1 MNGFLNFLLHLIF
14 IATFVFLYV
23 VSVII
28 LRPFRVHR
36 KRPVSTIALKTSY
49 LLYLVVFLVLAYMV
63 LFHAGTP
70 PETED
75 PGADRYL
82 NVYYA
87 VVITAFFVPNLAIM
101 IRRKIGHF
109 RTQYNII
116 FSIVNILISLSLAY
130 IIFSLNWE
138 F

>member
-14 IATFVFLYV
+14 IGTFIFLFV
-23 VSVII
+23 VSIII

-49 LLYLVVFLVLAYMV
+49 LLYLAVFLVLAYLV
-63 LFHAGTP
+63 LFHAGEP

-75 PGADRYL
+75 PATDRYL
-82 NVYYA
+82 NIYYV
-87 VVITAFFVPNLAIM
+87 VVIIAFFVPNIAIM
-101 IRRKIGHF
+101 VRRKISRF
-109 RTQYNII
+109 RKEYNVFFAVIN
-116 FSIVNILISLSLAY
+116 VLITLSLSY
-130 IIFSLNWE
+130 IIYSLSWD